1 MKCRNCFSEIN
12 GAHVTCSVCSK
23 ELHEECAVKKEGE
36 FLCDLCNM
44 EKRATGKKDKSIVIP
59 EVIRRSHIETYRTC
73 PFKFMHEVINNVV
86 QPPNIYTQLGIDLHD
101 MFDKEGR
108 ENFYGSPEVMK
119 EEYMKLFEEYP
130 DYFFERVSRNDMK
143 KRAETSIETFYN
155 IIANMEEQFAS
166 EVTIQ
171 FSVGDNLP
179 KVQMTFDRINQNEN
193 GNLEVF
199 DWKTGSVMVGQ
210 KLSSDIQA
218 PLYIKGI
225 QDHYNKQVDSFTF
238 LYVNENKERV
248 FNRID
253 DLNYVC
259 RVGKKE
265 YFININ
271 EAIKEIQRV
280 FSKIQKGSF
289 NIPSGKN
296 MNYICKYCHI
306 KEKNLCEGADVQ
318 SWRNS
323 YTENFDWKRG
333 K

>member
-1 MKCRNCFSEIN
+1 
-12 GAHVTCSVCSK
+12 
-23 ELHEECAVKKEGE
+23 
-36 FLCDLCNM
+36 
-44 EKRATGKKDKSIVIP
+44 
-59 EVIRRSHIETYRTC
+59 
-73 PFKFMHEVINNVV
+73 
-86 QPPNIYTQLGIDLHD
+86 
-101 MFDKEGR
+101 
-108 ENFYGSPEVMK
+108 MK

-130 DYFFERVSRNDMK
+130 DYFFERVSKSDMK

-155 IIANMEEQFAS
+155 IISNMGEQFAS

-179 KVQMTFDRINQNEN
+179 KVQMTFDRINKNEN